1 MLAERF
7 FRLIRLYLFQM
18 LMSILNGTE
27 LHDHLGR
34 GFLSNAR
41 DSRNIIGAVAHQRF
55 QFYDL
60 RRRYLIFLKNFRCMV
75 VFNGCLSPDSLRK
88 PDQHL
93 ICGKLKKITVSGK
106 NGNIHTLCFTSS
118 GDRTKKIICFIAFQG
133 HDVDSHG
140 RKHLLDQRNLFPKFL
155 RHGFSGTFIGFI
167 SLMPERRCTQI
178 KCNGK
183 ILRLL
188 FLHDPEHNIQKSIY
202 RSCMTSFCIG
212 KIRQTI
218 KRTVQ
223 DAVTIDQ

>member
-34 GFLSNAR
+34 GLLSNAR
-41 DSRNIIGAVAHQRF
+41 DSRNIIGAVAHQCF
-55 QFYDL
+55 QFYNL
-60 RRRYLIFLKNFRCMV
+60 RRRYLIFFKNFRCMV

-93 ICGKLKKITVSGK
+93 ICGKLKKIPISGK
-106 NGNIHTLCFTSS
+106 NGNIHALCFTSS
-118 GDRTKKIICFIAFQG
+118 GDRTKKIICFIAFQR

-140 RKHLLDQRNLFPKFL
+140 RKHLLDQRNLFPKLL
-155 RHGFSGTFIGFI
+155 RHGFSGAFIGFI

-178 KCNGK
+178 NCNSK

-202 RSCMTSFCIG
+202 CSCMFSL
-212 KIRQTI
+212 
-218 KRTVQ
+218 
-223 DAVTIDQ
+223 

>member
-34 GFLSNAR
+34 GLLSNAR
-41 DSRNIIGAVAHQRF
+41 DSRNIIGAVAHQCF
-55 QFYDL
+55 QFYNL
-60 RRRYLIFLKNFRCMV
+60 RRRYLIFFKNFRCMV

-93 ICGKLKKITVSGK
+93 ICGKLKKIPISGK
-106 NGNIHTLCFTSS
+106 NGNIHALCFTSS
-118 GDRTKKIICFIAFQG
+118 GDRTKKIICFIAFQR

-140 RKHLLDQRNLFPKFL
+140 RKHLLDQRNLFPKLL
-155 RHGFSGTFIGFI
+155 RHGFSGAFIGFI

-178 KCNGK
+178 KCNSK

-202 RSCMTSFCIG
+202 CSCMTSFCIG